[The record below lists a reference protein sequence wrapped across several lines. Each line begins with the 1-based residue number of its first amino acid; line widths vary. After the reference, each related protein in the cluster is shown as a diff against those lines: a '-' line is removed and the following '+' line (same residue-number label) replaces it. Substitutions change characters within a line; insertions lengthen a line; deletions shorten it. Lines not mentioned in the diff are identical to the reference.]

1 MSPSTSSRK
10 SKKPAPKK
18 GVKSAPKVAAKAPA
32 KAARRPAPAK
42 AVHGKAAAKKS
53 AAPLRTVPIPVEKPR
68 PKPKS
73 TFNRREL
80 EQFRLALH
88 TLRSGRIGT
97 KESREQEALRAVG
110 QDVSVD
116 HMADFGTDN
125 YEQEFTLGIVEQDV
139 ETLRDI
145 HDALSRVKDGSFG
158 LCEECL
164 KPVARARLK
173 ALPYARLCVDCKMKE
188 E

>member
-10 SKKPAPKK
+10 TKKPAPKK
-18 GVKSAPKVAAKAPA
+18 AAKP
-32 KAARRPAPAK
+32 ARRPAPVKPVKGVKVRTLPVPAEKAK
-42 AVHGKAAAKKS
+42 
-53 AAPLRTVPIPVEKPR
+53 

-73 TFNRREL
+73 PYNRREL
-80 EQFRLALH
+80 DQFRQALF
-88 TLRSGRIGT
+88 TLRDGRIGT
-97 KESREQEALRAVG
+97 KESREQEALRAAG

-145 HDALSRVKDGSFG
+145 HDALSRIKDGSFG

>member
-10 SKKPAPKK
+10 PVKHSVKK
-18 GVKSAPKVAAKAPA
+18 PA
-32 KAARRPAPAK
+32 KAAAS
-42 AVHGKAAAKKS
+42 KKK
-53 AAPLRTVPIPVEKPR
+53 PLPPPEKPK

-73 TFNRREL
+73 PYTRREL
-80 EQFRLALH
+80 DQFRLALLG
-88 TLRSGRIGT
+88 LRSHRIGD
-97 KESREQEALRAVG
+97 KESREQEALKAAG

-125 YEQEFTLGIVEQDV
+125 YEQEFTLGILEQDV

-145 HDALSRVKDGSFG
+145 HDALGRIEEGSFG

-164 KPVARARLK
+164 KPVARARLR
-173 ALPYARLCVDCKMKE
+173 ALPYARLCVDCKTKE

>member
-10 SKKPAPKK
+10 HGKAGAKKAPRAAARPSAKK
-18 GVKSAPKVAAKAPA
+18 VLPKKAPA
-32 KAARRPAPAK
+32 GKASARRPAP
-42 AVHGKAAAKKS
+42 
-53 AAPLRTVPIPVEKPR
+53 PPEK
-68 PKPKS
+68 PKPKPRS
-73 TFNRREL
+73 PFLRKEL
-80 EQFRLALH
+80 DQFRDALRA
-88 TLRSGRIGT
+88 LRSHRIGD
-97 KESREQEALRAVG
+97 KESREQEALKAAG

-125 YEQEFTLGIVEQDV
+125 YEQEFTLGILEQDV

-145 HDALSRVKDGSFG
+145 HDAMARIADGTFG
-158 LCEECL
+158 LCEECA
-164 KPVARARLK
+164 KPIARARLK

>member
-1 MSPSTSSRK
+1 MSASASSRK
-10 SKKPAPKK
+10 GKKTAAKPSRRPAAKPAK
-18 GVKSAPKVAAKAPA
+18 AAPA
-32 KAARRPAPAK
+32 KAAAKVPAK
-42 AVHGKAAAKKS
+42 GAAKKGRGL
-53 AAPLRTVPIPVEKPR
+53 PLPPEKPK

-73 TFNRREL
+73 PYARREL

-88 TLRSGRIGT
+88 ALRDGRIGT
-97 KESREQEALRAVG
+97 KESREQEALRAAG

-145 HDALSRVKDGSFG
+145 HDALTRIQDGWFG

-164 KPVARARLK
+164 APVAKARLK
-173 ALPYARLCVDCKMKE
+173 ALPYARLCIDCKMKE

>member
-1 MSPSTSSRK
+1 VSPSTSSRK
-10 SKKPAPKK
+10 SRKPAPKK
-18 GVKSAPKVAAKAPA
+18 AAKPVA
-32 KAARRPAPAK
+32 KKPAPRK
-42 AVHGKAAAKKS
+42 A
-53 AAPLRTVPIPVEKPR
+53 PPPPPEKPK

-73 TFNRREL
+73 PFNKREL
-80 EQFRLALH
+80 DQFRVALH
-88 TLRSGRIGT
+88 ALRSGRIGD
-97 KESREQEALRAVG
+97 KESREQEALKAAG

-125 YEQEFTLGIVEQDV
+125 YEQEFTLGILEQDV

-145 HDALSRVKDGSFG
+145 HDALTRIKDGWFG
-158 LCEECL
+158 LCEECM
-164 KPVARARLK
+164 KPVARARLR

>member
-1 MSPSTSSRK
+1 MSPGTSSRK
-10 SKKPAPKK
+10 HRKPAPKK
-18 GVKSAPKVAAKAPA
+18 SAKVV
-32 KAARRPAPAK
+32 RRPAHARPA
-42 AVHGKAAAKKS
+42 HGKAARKPTAS
-53 AAPLRTVPIPVEKPR
+53 ARTVPPEKPR
-68 PKPKS
+68 PKPKCP
-73 TFNRREL
+73 FNKREL
-80 EQFRLALH
+80 DQFRAALH

-97 KESREQEALRAVG
+97 KESREQEALRAAG

-145 HDALSRVKDGSFG
+145 HDALARIKEGTFG

-164 KPVARARLK
+164 KPVPRARLR
-173 ALPYARLCVDCKMKE
+173 ALPYARLCIDCKVKE

>member
-10 SKKPAPKK
+10 TKKPAPKK
-18 GVKSAPKVAAKAPA
+18 AAKVMHRAV
-32 KAARRPAPAK
+32 PAK
-42 AVHGKAAAKKS
+42 AVHGKAAPKKS
-53 AAPLRTVPIPVEKPR
+53 AAPPAPAEKPR

-73 TFNRREL
+73 PFNRREL
-80 EQFRLALH
+80 EQFRQALH

-97 KESREQEALRAVG
+97 KESREQEALRAAG

-145 HDALSRVKDGSFG
+145 HDALTRVKDGTFG

-164 KPVARARLK
+164 KPVARARLR
-173 ALPYARLCVDCKMKE
+173 ALPYARLCIDCKMKE

>member
-1 MSPSTSSRK
+1 VSPK
-10 SKKPAPKK
+10 PSKKKPSSPARPARKASKPSRPAARVPARPAPR
-18 GVKSAPKVAAKAPA
+18 AAGRREAVLAAPA
-32 KAARRPAPAK
+32 KAA
-42 AVHGKAAAKKS
+42 
-53 AAPLRTVPIPVEKPR
+53 

-73 TFNRREL
+73 PYGKKELATFRDAL
-80 EQFRLALH
+80 LAL
-88 TLRSGRIGT
+88 RSHRIGD
-97 KESREQEALRAVG
+97 KESREQEALKAAG

-125 YEQEFTLGIVEQDV
+125 YEQEFTLGILEQDV

-145 HDALSRVKDGSFG
+145 HDALARIDEGTFG

-164 KPVARARLK
+164 EPVAKARLR
-173 ALPYARLCVDCKMKE
+173 ALPYARLCVECKSKE

>member
-1 MSPSTSSRK
+1 MSPSTSPRK
-10 SKKPAPKK
+10 ARKPAPKK
-18 GVKSAPKVAAKAPA
+18 TPRRAAK
-32 KAARRPAPAK
+32 PAP
-42 AVHGKAAAKKS
+42 GKAEKKAPHR
-53 AAPLRTVPIPVEKPR
+53 AAPVPVEKPR

-73 TFNRREL
+73 PFNKREL
-80 EQFRLALH
+80 EQFRQALH
-88 TLRSGRIGT
+88 TLRSGRIGD
-97 KESREQEALRAVG
+97 KESREQEALRAQG

-145 HDALSRVKDGSFG
+145 HDALARIKDGSFG

-164 KPVARARLK
+164 KPVARARLR

>member
-1 MSPSTSSRK
+1 VSPGTSSRK
-10 SKKPAPKK
+10 SKKAAPKK
-18 GVKSAPKVAAKAPA
+18 PA
-32 KAARRPAPAK
+32 KPARRPAPAK
-42 AVHGKAAAKKS
+42 KAA
-53 AAPLRTVPIPVEKPR
+53 PVVAEKPKPR
-68 PKPKS
+68 PKSPY
-73 TFNRREL
+73 TRREL
-80 EQFRLALH
+80 DQFRLALH
-88 TLRSGRIGT
+88 TMRNGRIGA
-97 KESREQEALRAVG
+97 KESREQEALRAAG

-145 HDALSRVKDGSFG
+145 HDALSRIQDGSFG

>member
-1 MSPSTSSRK
+1 VSPSTSSRK
-10 SKKPAPKK
+10 AKKPAPKK
-18 GVKSAPKVAAKAPA
+18 AAKP
-32 KAARRPAPAK
+32 ARRPAPAK
-42 AVHGKAAAKKS
+42 PVHAKAAPKK
-53 AAPLRTVPIPVEKPR
+53 AAPPAPVEKPK

-73 TFNRREL
+73 PFNKREL

-88 TLRSGRIGT
+88 TLRSGRIGD
-97 KESREQEALRAVG
+97 KESREQEALRAQG

-145 HDALSRVKDGSFG
+145 HDALTRVKDGSFG